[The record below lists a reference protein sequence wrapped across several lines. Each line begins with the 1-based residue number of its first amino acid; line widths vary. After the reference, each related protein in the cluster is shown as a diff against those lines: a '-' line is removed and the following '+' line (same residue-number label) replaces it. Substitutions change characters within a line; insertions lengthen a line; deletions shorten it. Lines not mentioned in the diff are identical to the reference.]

1 MISRELWDKYPFLR
15 LCEFYRYLER
25 VHYNRSISRLYEI
38 IDFIKEVN
46 LTDNEFNKEYMGR
59 LIQSVESSKYVL
71 KLLNIQP
78 FNIVFTEMAT
88 IQLEYE
94 LFDNSYLELE
104 IYSEYI
110 TYLFLPKRFN
120 YKVFKKE
127 KLDIFEGYKLFEI
140 LNNFFYNKEKLNI

>member
-15 LCEFYRYLER
+15 VCEFYRYLEK

-38 IDFIKEVN
+38 YNFIKEVN

-59 LIQSVESSKYVL
+59 LIQSVESSEYVL

-78 FNIVFTEMAT
+78 FNMVFTGMAT

-94 LFDNSYLELE
+94 LSDNSYLELE
-104 IYSEYI
+104 IYPDYI

-120 YKVFKKE
+120 YKIFKKE

>member
-15 LCEFYRYLER
+15 VCEFYRYLEK

-38 IDFIKEVN
+38 YNFIKEVN

-59 LIQSVESSKYVL
+59 LIQSVESSEYVL

-78 FNIVFTEMAT
+78 FNMVFTGMAT

-94 LFDNSYLELE
+94 LSDNSYLELE
-104 IYSEYI
+104 IYPDYI
-110 TYLFLPKRFN
+110 TYLFLPERFN
-120 YKVFKKE
+120 YKIFKKE